1 MAKEFL
7 LATGNPHKAEEFNEL
22 FPSEVLNIQS
32 APEKLEVV
40 EDGKTFH
47 DNALLKAKAYHQ
59 KFGGPVLADDSG
71 LVVNAI
77 PEELGIHS
85 ARFGGDGLSDKDR
98 ALLLLDKIKEHEDRS
113 AYFVC
118 VLCFYVNEN
127 EIYFFEGRV
136 EGKIGSDYV
145 GETGFGYDPVFI
157 PTDGKDELTMAQL
170 PEWKNIHSHR
180 AVASRYALEFFQQS

>member
-136 EGKIGSDYV
+136 EGKIGPDYV

-170 PEWKNIHSHR
+170 SEWKNIHSHR